1 MGHRVGPECFL
12 SVVLTLGA
20 YFFDRRILALMRKYH
35 AYFRRRLVPLPPR
48 SRRRNAGFTFIEVM
62 IVVVVLGILATVVI
76 FSLGNV
82 TASAAVSA
90 CQTDVK
96 TVLTAVQAYE
106 AQNQGAVPDATALTT
121 GTSPYLQS
129 FPSSPYFTITL
140 VNGAVMVAAP
150 SSAPSISAAIVSSCS
165 GAGPSTTTTS
175 TTTTTTPPT
184 TTTTVSNGVTVTP
197 GTSSFGSAFAYGGQE
212 TLNITNPSP
221 ITSITVTINAA
232 ASTGMSYAS
241 QFTTYPGGY
250 LSFNESTT
258 SGGVQATW
266 TDTTQSIWSNYNG
279 EVALQ
284 LGGNGTAHVT
294 SGDSWSVTTTSGGVT
309 STVTGTF

>member
-1 MGHRVGPECFL
+1 
-12 SVVLTLGA
+12 
-20 YFFDRRILALMRKYH
+20 MRNYS
-35 AYFRRRLVPLPPR
+35 AYFRRRLVPLPLGG
-48 SRRRNAGFTFIEVM
+48 RRKDAGFTFIELM
-62 IVVVVLGILATVVI
+62 IVVIVLGILATVVI

-121 GTSPYLQS
+121 GSSPYLQS

-175 TTTTTTPPT
+175 TATTS
-184 TTTTVSNGVTVTP
+184 TTVPASNGVTVTP
-197 GTSSFGSAFAYGGQE
+197 ATSSFGSAFAYGGQE
-212 TLNITNPSP
+212 TLSITNSSP
-221 ITSITVTINAA
+221 ITSLAVTINAA
-232 ASTGMSYAS
+232 ASTGMGYAS
-241 QFTTYPGGY
+241 QFTTFPGGY
-250 LSFNESTT
+250 LNFSQSTT
-258 SGGVQATW
+258 STGVQATW

-284 LGGNGTAHVT
+284 LTGTGTAHLT
-294 SGDSWSVTTTSGGVT
+294 SGDTWSVTTTSGGVT